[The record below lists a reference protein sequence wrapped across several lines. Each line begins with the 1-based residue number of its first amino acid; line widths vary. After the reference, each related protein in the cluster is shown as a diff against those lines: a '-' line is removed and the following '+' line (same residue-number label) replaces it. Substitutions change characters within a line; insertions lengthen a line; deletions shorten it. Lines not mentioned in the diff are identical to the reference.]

1 MEERIS
7 IVIADDHAL
16 IRKGLTQILDRNDRF
31 TILEADNGE
40 DALAIIREEQ
50 PQICIL
56 DIEMPTLTGF
66 QIAQKVEREGID
78 VDIIFLT
85 MHQDESLFNQAM
97 DIGVKGFLLKENT
110 VQEIEQC
117 VDAVIAGNSYISPAI
132 SDLLIR
138 RNQKLAAKASD
149 KNGINRLTSS
159 EHTILKLVADL
170 KTNQEI
176 AEELAIS
183 IKTVQNHRY
192 NICKKLDISGS
203 HALLK
208 FAVEHLG

>member
-1 MEERIS
+1 MEENIS
-7 IVIADDHAL
+7 ILIADDHAL
-16 IRKGLTQILDRNDRF
+16 IRNGLKQILERNDHF
-31 TILEADNGE
+31 SIHEADNGE
-40 DALAIIREEQ
+40 DALAIIREEH

-56 DIEMPTLTGF
+56 DIEMPNLTGF
-66 QIAQKVEREGID
+66 QIAQKVKREGID
-78 VDIIFLT
+78 ADIIFLT

-110 VQEIEQC
+110 VHEIEQC
-117 VDAVIAGNSYISPAI
+117 VDTVMAGNSYISPAI

-138 RNQKLAAKASD
+138 RNKKLAAQASD
-149 KNGINRLTSS
+149 KNGISRLTSS
-159 EHTILKLVADL
+159 EQNILKLVANL

-192 NICKKLDISGS
+192 NICKKLDLSGS